1 MVTTGTSGRYNNKSE
16 VIDLMDPTKTCQ
28 PWVEYPIGVDSAVGV
43 FIQDK
48 VVICGGDSTFTAGNG
63 AVDRCFALGPSE
75 VTEMTM
81 SAASYSSA
89 AGTFDQSFF
98 ISGGYDGK
106 QTLDRTEYIS
116 ASGMRNGPN
125 LPTPLA
131 GHCNV
136 QISPNELL
144 VTGGSPDG
152 NFGIK

>member
-48 VVICGGDSTFTAGNG
+48 LVICGGDSTFTAGNG

-89 AGTFDQSFF
+89 AGTFHSDPECLKNGKRPLFRDLFSKPNCDQICLKWPKFYF
-98 ISGGYDGK
+98 W
-106 QTLDRTEYIS
+106 TR
-116 ASGMRNGPN
+116 
-125 LPTPLA
+125 
-131 GHCNV
+131 
-136 QISPNELL
+136 
-144 VTGGSPDG
+144 
-152 NFGIK
+152 

>member
-89 AGTFDQSFF
+89 AALVPLINPFLYLVDMMVSKLW
-98 ISGGYDGK
+98 I
-106 QTLDRTEYIS
+106 
-116 ASGMRNGPN
+116 GPSIFL
-125 LPTPLA
+125 LP
-131 GHCNV
+131 
-136 QISPNELL
+136 E
-144 VTGGSPDG
+144 
-152 NFGIK
+152 